1 MILKIKQISC
11 SNDFISQE
19 LNCVFKTFPD
29 FTSVVFY
36 CAMCFRTCVI
46 IALHNS
52 LTFTALSNFLSI
64 IILQDM
70 GGYGSPQLHLTY
82 WEVHSSGLL
91 IQRILTWHMHFKE
104 RLSDPRWSSIPRL
117 DDPEE
122 LRKEFFQAEIAFK
135 TKIVQSLCLA
145 IHWFFR
151 RYIYSSASI
160 QIISNWTLAFESQL
174 L

>member
-64 IILQDM
+64 IILLCTAIYM
-70 GGYGSPQLHLTY
+70 LLLPLLCATPFRTWVVMALHNFTSPIEKFTPQACLSREYWHDICISRRDYLTPD
-82 WEVHSSGLL
+82 EVQFQGLM
-91 IQRILTWHMHFKE
+91 IQRSCEKNSFKQ
-104 RLSDPRWSSIPRL
+104 RLLSRL
-117 DDPEE
+117 
-122 LRKEFFQAEIAFK
+122 K
-135 TKIVQSLCLA
+135 
-145 IHWFFR
+145 
-151 RYIYSSASI
+151 
-160 QIISNWTLAFESQL
+160 
-174 L
+174 